1 MSRHPALEFGT
12 IDTKWVTEL
21 GTMTHIRIL
30 TSLVFAA
37 TIAAI
42 HPALAFEALPDEPL
56 QEAGMQSPPERVV
69 PPEEAPLPRARV
81 VAVDGAAGKITL
93 DYPPIP
99 EIFLEG
105 GRRIFLVKDP
115 ATLKGLVKGDKVRF
129 DVERDGRK
137 YVITRL
143 ENTN

>member
-1 MSRHPALEFGT
+1 MLRQSLRSILPWRSR
-12 IDTKWVTEL
+12 
-21 GTMTHIRIL
+21 RCL
-30 TSLVFAA
+30 TSRCRK
-37 TIAAI
+37 
-42 HPALAFEALPDEPL
+42 PACSRRPSA
-56 QEAGMQSPPERVV
+56 SS
-69 PPEEAPLPRARV
+69 PEEAPLPRARV